1 VRRAITAAIRSYKPD
16 VVICPSPDRNLTMN
30 VFVQH
35 PDHLAAGEAAL
46 AAIYPCAR
54 DRMTFP
60 ELLTEGLEPHTVRE
74 VWVVGTG
81 EPDYFVDISGTIDTK
96 IRALKA
102 HVSQVGHR
110 EVEEFVPQRA
120 RQLGEPQGMEY
131 AEGFRRIKIG

>member
-1 VRRAITAAIRSYKPD
+1 
-16 VVICPSPDRNLTMN
+16 MN

-35 PDHLAAGEAAL
+35 PDHLAVGEAAL

-81 EPDYFVDISGTIDTK
+81 EPDYFVDISETIDTK
-96 IRALKA
+96 LRALKA

-120 RQLGEPQGMEY
+120 RQLGEPQGLEY